1 MDSSAPIARIVNYE
15 NSRKKI
21 SDIWTLDFWA
31 SSEKTQMMRISLVY
45 YLK

>member
-1 MDSSAPIARIVNYE
+1 MDSSASIARIVNYE
-15 NSRKKI
+15 KSRKKI
-21 SDIWTLDFWA
+21 SDIWMLDYWA

>member
-1 MDSSAPIARIVNYE
+1 MDWSAPIARILNYE

-21 SDIWTLDFWA
+21 SDIWMLDA
-31 SSEKTQMMRISLVY
+31 SREKTQMMRISLVY